1 MKKVSLVILGLICWI
16 GCFAQTEPI
25 VFDNNGEF
33 SRVVEVK
40 STAKQAFQYC
50 RSFLSS
56 KIKDYQRA
64 VQTEDPN
71 TNRIQVN
78 YQFRFIEDAQPLA
91 PSTKS
96 YYDAY
101 EVSKLTVDCKDNKI
115 RIKVENPVYN
125 YNFYAANRLFDSKQ
139 NAEYWLVSG
148 MVLDKNHFQ
157 TMRSNEYLR
166 IILGLKL
173 YIEEQVKNDDW

>member
-1 MKKVSLVILGLICWI
+1 M
-16 GCFAQTEPI
+16 
-25 VFDNNGEF
+25 
-33 SRVVEVK
+33 
-40 STAKQAFQYC
+40 
-50 RSFLSS
+50 
-56 KIKDYQRA
+56 
-64 VQTEDPN
+64 
-71 TNRIQVN
+71 
-78 YQFRFIEDAQPLA
+78 
-91 PSTKS
+91 
-96 YYDAY
+96 
-101 EVSKLTVDCKDNKI
+101 VDCKDNKI

-173 YIEEQVKNDDW
+173 YIEEQVKNEDW